1 MVRVGGLYR
10 SSLPACLLL
19 LNLTTTTK
27 LFFPAVQAAD
37 SDDLFYIHQPQCLSC
52 ALLSL
57 IQNYTPASLGHR
69 CTANCLPE
77 NLFLN
82 AAYHFR
88 ILNNCVL
95 QLCVTYQASCSS
107 CVHKFG
113 FSSHILCTSA
123 TPFKPTYS
131 NPNITYANPLF
142 YSVLYIILCVSVLHL
157 NKGY

>member
-1 MVRVGGLYR
+1 MSVNGQYPPTRVSLDTQR
-10 SSLPACLLL
+10 NQPSSIRQRTSL
-19 LNLTTTTK
+19 
-27 LFFPAVQAAD
+27 QD

-142 YSVLYIILCVSVLHL
+142 YSVLYIILCMSVLHL